1 MRGWTRGREAT
12 RHRDAVPLRVHAL
25 LVRHVVTALR
35 FVTGVACS
43 ACSRE
48 GAAQQA
54 YARPDYGTRRVAADR
69 RAGGRAHHRTN
80 CRARN
85 ATAFLR
91 ARCRLTA
98 DLVISILS
106 ATAVI
111 KTKLIEAPAGAGQHH
126 DARTHG
132 DADAS

>member
-54 YARPDYGTRRVAADR
+54 YARPDRGTRRVAADR
-69 RAGGRAHHRTN
+69 RAGDCAHRRADR
-80 CRARN
+80 RARDT
-85 ATAFLR
+85 TAFLR
-91 ARCRLTA
+91 ARCRLTT
-98 DLVISILS
+98 DLVIGILP

-111 KTKLIEAPAGAGQHH
+111 NAKLIEAHAGAWQHH
-126 DARTHG
+126 DARTRG